1 MGLFI
6 TRSIDALNKETE
18 EAQGPRL
25 RRALGPWALIAFG
38 LGSMVGGGIFATI
51 GLGVHTFAGPSVV
64 LSFIFAGLACLFA
77 AFAYAEISSMVPV
90 AGSAYTYTY
99 ATLGEIVAWIIGWN
113 LILEYALSAAP
124 DANILSG
131 NVQQFLA
138 GYNVHLPLWAT
149 AFYSPGQHTY
159 FDVFAFLA
167 CVLVGGLVA
176 IGIRESAGTNS
187 ILVVL
192 KMGVLVLF
200 VLVAIAFFHPANLH
214 PFATHGFHGILGAAF
229 IVFFAFIGFDAITT
243 TAEEAK
249 NPQRDM
255 PLAILGSLGL
265 GAVFYIA
272 VAIALTGMVPSS
284 QVSENTP
291 LSSAWQAVGLGKYAF
306 VLEWGAVIGA
316 VSIILTAFIGQARI
330 FYVMARD
337 GLLPKSV
344 ATIHPVFRTPAR
356 MTMITCT
363 VVGVLAAVFDLNT
376 LLDFVNIGTL
386 TAFICVCAGVI
397 ILRYTQPDR
406 PRRFK
411 SPFVPVFP
419 AIGIVLCLILI
430 FYGTDWIVWT
440 RFGAWLLLGFVVY
453 ALYGYSHSEQ
463 RKAENAAKAAQGP
476 GPGSG

>member
-1 MGLFI
+1 MGFFV

-18 EAQGPRL
+18 EVEGPRL

-51 GLGVHTFAGPSVV
+51 GLGVHAFAGPSVV
-64 LSFIFAGLACLFA
+64 LSFLLAGLACLFA
-77 AFAYAEISSMVPV
+77 AFAYAEIASMVPV

-99 ATLGEIVAWIIGWN
+99 ATLGELVAWVVGWN

-131 NVQQFLA
+131 NLQQFLA
-138 GYNVHLPLWAT
+138 AYNVHLPLWAT
-149 AFYSPGQHTY
+149 AFFSPAQHTY

-167 CVLVGGLVA
+167 CVLVGILVA
-176 IGIRESAGTNS
+176 VGIRESAGTNS
-187 ILVVL
+187 VLVVL
-192 KMGVLVLF
+192 KMGVLILF
-200 VLVAIAFFHPANLH
+200 VLVAIPFFHPANMH
-214 PFATHGFHGILGAAF
+214 PFATHGVTGIIGAAF

-243 TAEEAK
+243 TAEEAN
-249 NPQRDM
+249 NPQRDL

-265 GAVFYIA
+265 GALFYVA
-272 VAIALTGMVPSS
+272 VAIALTGMIPATKVD
-284 QVSENTP
+284 EITP
-291 LSSAWQAVGLGKYAF
+291 LSSAWVSVGLGKYAW
-306 VLEWGAVIGA
+306 VLNFGALIGA

-337 GLLPKSV
+337 GLLPKGM
-344 ATIHPVFRTPAR
+344 ARIHPVFRTPAQ
-356 MTMITCT
+356 MTIIMSV
-363 VVGVLAAVFDLNT
+363 VVGVFAAMFDLNT

-386 TAFICVCAGVI
+386 AAFICVCIGVI

-419 AIGIVLCLILI
+419 ALGVILSLVLV
-430 FYGTDWIVWT
+430 FYGTNWMVWV
-440 RFGAWLLLGFVVY
+440 RFGVWMLLGFVVY
-453 ALYGYSHSEQ
+453 AFYGYRHSEA
-463 RKAENAAKAAQGP
+463 RKAALAARGEK
-476 GPGSG
+476 

>member
-1 MGLFI
+1 MGFFV

-18 EAQGPRL
+18 EVEGPRL

-51 GLGVHTFAGPSVV
+51 GLGVHAFAGPSVV
-64 LSFIFAGLACLFA
+64 LSFLLAGLACLFA
-77 AFAYAEISSMVPV
+77 AFAYAEIASMVPV

-99 ATLGEIVAWIIGWN
+99 ATLGELVAWVVGWN

-131 NVQQFLA
+131 NLQQFLA
-138 GYNVHLPLWAT
+138 AYNVHLPLWAT
-149 AFYSPGQHTY
+149 AFFSPAQHTY

-167 CVLVGGLVA
+167 CVLVGILVA
-176 IGIRESAGTNS
+176 VGIRESAGTNS
-187 ILVVL
+187 VLVVL
-192 KMGVLVLF
+192 KMGVLILF
-200 VLVAIAFFHPANLH
+200 VLVAIPFFHPANMH
-214 PFATHGFHGILGAAF
+214 PFATHGVTGIIGAAF

-243 TAEEAK
+243 TAEEAN
-249 NPQRDM
+249 NPQRDL

-265 GAVFYIA
+265 GALFYVA
-272 VAIALTGMVPSS
+272 VAIALTGMVPATK
-284 QVSENTP
+284 VDEITP
-291 LSSAWQAVGLGKYAF
+291 LSSAWVSVGLGKYAW
-306 VLEWGAVIGA
+306 VLNFGALIGA

-337 GLLPKSV
+337 GLLPKGM
-344 ATIHPVFRTPAR
+344 ARIHPVFRTPAQ
-356 MTMITCT
+356 MTIIMSV
-363 VVGVLAAVFDLNT
+363 VVGVFAAMFDLNT

-386 TAFICVCAGVI
+386 AAFICVCIGVI

-419 AIGIVLCLILI
+419 ALGVILSLVLV
-430 FYGTDWIVWT
+430 FYGTNWMVWV
-440 RFGAWLLLGFVVY
+440 RFGVWMLLGFVVY
-453 ALYGYSHSEQ
+453 AFYGYRHSEA
-463 RKAENAAKAAQGP
+463 RKAALAARGEK
-476 GPGSG
+476 

>member
-1 MGLFI
+1 MGLFV

-18 EAQGPRL
+18 EVEGPRL

-51 GLGVHTFAGPSVV
+51 GLGVHQFAGPSVV
-64 LSFIFAGLACLFA
+64 LSFLLAGLACLFA
-77 AFAYAEISSMVPV
+77 AFAYAEIASMVPV

-99 ATLGEIVAWIIGWN
+99 ATLGELVAWVVGWN

-131 NVQQFLA
+131 NLQQFLGA
-138 GYNVHLPLWAT
+138 YNVHLPLWAT
-149 AFYSPGQHTY
+149 AFFSPAQHTY

-167 CVLVGGLVA
+167 CVLVGILVA
-176 IGIRESAGTNS
+176 VGIRESAGTNS
-187 ILVVL
+187 VLVVL
-192 KMGVLVLF
+192 KMGVLILF
-200 VLVAIAFFHPANLH
+200 VLVAIPFFHPANMH
-214 PFATHGFHGILGAAF
+214 PFATHGVTGIIGAAF

-243 TAEEAK
+243 TAEEAN
-249 NPQRDM
+249 NPQRDL

-265 GAVFYIA
+265 GALFYVA
-272 VAIALTGMVPSS
+272 VAIALTGMVPATK
-284 QVSENTP
+284 VDEITP
-291 LSSAWQAVGLGKYAF
+291 LSSAWVSIGLSKFAWVMNF
-306 VLEWGAVIGA
+306 GALIGA

-337 GLLPKSV
+337 GLLPK
-344 ATIHPVFRTPAR
+344 AMARIHPVFRTPAQ
-356 MTMITCT
+356 MTIIMSV
-363 VVGVLAAVFDLNT
+363 VVGVFAAMFDLNT

-386 TAFICVCAGVI
+386 AAFICVCIGVI

-419 AIGIVLCLILI
+419 ALGVILSLVLV
-430 FYGTDWIVWT
+430 FYGTNWWVWL
-440 RFGAWLLLGFVVY
+440 RFGIWMLLGFVVY
-453 ALYGYSHSEQ
+453 AIYGYRNSEA
-463 RKAENAAKAAQGP
+463 RKAALAAQKNT
-476 GPGSG
+476 